1 MWTEFAAE
9 DLADGVAVVNA
20 EADVGGDGEATVV
33 LVEGEVVE
41 CGDLGRVPVWAR
53 TWVLGGE
60 RGRVVGFGLGG
71 CMERLWVCHL
81 GRGE

>member
-41 CGDLGRVPVWAR
+41 CGDLGRVPVWA
-53 TWVLGGE
+53 
-60 RGRVVGFGLGG
+60 
-71 CMERLWVCHL
+71 
-81 GRGE
+81 